1 MQLHLQV
8 DGSSASPAFQYLNE
22 KLFITE
28 QQSLRITKQAQ
39 GQAELIFS
47 ASVNA
52 YLTNKLTL
60 QRW

>member
-8 DGSSASPAFQYLNE
+8 DDSSASPAFQYLNE

-39 GQAELIFS
+39 GEAEIIFS

-52 YLTNKLTL
+52 YLTTK
-60 QRW
+60 